1 MNKAKNI
8 VQAEN
13 GVSCRGILKEFLNR
27 RFWVQAFSRQSAAFS
42 LIEVVLAV
50 GISTFALVAIFGMFS
65 VSLKS
70 SAETISQHEVT
81 GMTRSFGDFLRSTN
95 PASGF
100 SNVSNWI
107 SSDPGLFCFA
117 TTNGAYTNGL
127 SNSIA
132 DSIASRSGKLYRMV
146 IGLSSN
152 APGITG
158 LADIATN
165 AFIPLQVKV
174 YMVPS
179 VATPVAKLPPVF
191 TYDTS
196 ISR

>member
-1 MNKAKNI
+1 MNNAKKNI
-8 VQAEN
+8 SA
-13 GVSCRGILKEFLNR
+13 
-27 RFWVQAFSRQSAAFS
+27 AAFS

-50 GISTFALVAIFGMFS
+50 GIATFAMVAIFGMFS

-70 SAETISQHEVT
+70 SAETISQHEVA

-107 SSDPGLFCFA
+107 GADPGLFCFA
-117 TTNGAYTNGL
+117 ATNGAYTNGL
-127 SNSIA
+127 SNSIS
-132 DSIASRSGKLYRMV
+132 DSITNRSGKLYRMI

-152 APGITG
+152 APGITSM
-158 LADIATN
+158 ADISTN

-179 VATPVAKLPPVF
+179 VGVSVTNLQPVF
-191 TYDTS
+191 TYETS